1 MKYCSKCGN
10 ELFDEAVICPKCG
23 CAAEKPIA
31 ENKEKSQPNKNVLMG
46 TLLIIG
52 GILIIALFVALVASQ
67 L

>member
-1 MKYCSKCGN
+1 MKK
-10 ELFDEAVICPKCG
+10 LFAVLTVCVLVFVSG